1 MYTQS
6 ITRSHRT
13 AFILAID
20 QSGSMAEKL
29 LFRGRQT
36 TKAEAVAEV
45 TNRLL
50 FELIERARRSDEVRD
65 YYDIAVLGYSGDG
78 IVSLLNDP
86 EPLVPVSRLAALP
99 VDFAETVVERRMPDG
114 EATFRKISMPA
125 WIAPKAVGQTPMY
138 EALLQIRDL
147 TQAWCTNPAHSESFP
162 PIVFNI
168 TDGEASDCDQREQ
181 LAICEKIRTIGTTDG
196 KVLLINIHIAT
207 TSDSR
212 SLLFPTEEEIPADN
226 RYARLLHDCSSP
238 MPEELSEAIRQVRG
252 DLRKDPHH
260 RNHRRQGAPDQ
271 HPYRH
276 HVRLTFA
283 ALSDRRGDSR
293 RQPLRKTAARLFE
306 SDARRAF
313 GGDPTGAGRS
323 GQATLPRNELQHVDR
338 RTHRHPQHRLD
349 QHQNTVKR

>member
-125 WIAPKAVGQTPMY
+125 WIAPKAVGQTPRRKLCPTKHAGLSSRFTRACSASGIY
-138 EALLQIRDL
+138 SDY
-147 TQAWCTNPAHSESFP
+147 TCTHSS
-162 PIVFNI
+162 
-168 TDGEASDCDQREQ
+168 
-181 LAICEKIRTIGTTDG
+181 
-196 KVLLINIHIAT
+196 LI
-207 TSDSR
+207 
-212 SLLFPTEEEIPADN
+212 
-226 RYARLLHDCSSP
+226 
-238 MPEELSEAIRQVRG
+238 
-252 DLRKDPHH
+252 
-260 RNHRRQGAPDQ
+260 
-271 HPYRH
+271 
-276 HVRLTFA
+276 
-283 ALSDRRGDSR
+283 
-293 RQPLRKTAARLFE
+293 
-306 SDARRAF
+306 
-313 GGDPTGAGRS
+313 
-323 GQATLPRNELQHVDR
+323 
-338 RTHRHPQHRLD
+338 
-349 QHQNTVKR
+349 

>member
-125 WIAPKAVGQTPMY
+125 WIAPKAVGQTANPRPDTSVVH
-138 EALLQIRDL
+138 ESGPQRKFSAHRLQHHRRGSL
-147 TQAWCTNPAHSESFP
+147 GLRPA
-162 PIVFNI
+162 
-168 TDGEASDCDQREQ
+168 
-181 LAICEKIRTIGTTDG
+181 RT
-196 KVLLINIHIAT
+196 A
-207 TSDSR
+207 
-212 SLLFPTEEEIPADN
+212 
-226 RYARLLHDCSSP
+226 C
-238 MPEELSEAIRQVRG
+238 

>member
-168 TDGEASDCDQREQ
+168 T
-181 LAICEKIRTIGTTDG
+181 
-196 KVLLINIHIAT
+196 
-207 TSDSR
+207 
-212 SLLFPTEEEIPADN
+212 EEEIPADN

-252 DLRKDPHH
+252 DLAKP
-260 RNHRRQGAPDQ
+260 P
-271 HPYRH
+271 
-276 HVRLTFA
+276 F
-283 ALSDRRGDSR
+283 RGMSYN
-293 RQPLRKTAARLFE
+293 TSIA
-306 SDARRAF
+306 
-313 GGDPTGAGRS
+313 
-323 GQATLPRNELQHVDR
+323 ELIAILNIGSISIKIQ
-338 RTHRHPQHRLD
+338 
-349 QHQNTVKR
+349 

>member
-181 LAICEKIRTIGTTDG
+181 
-196 KVLLINIHIAT
+196 
-207 TSDSR
+207 
-212 SLLFPTEEEIPADN
+212 
-226 RYARLLHDCSSP
+226 AR
-238 MPEELSEAIRQVRG
+238 

-313 GGDPTGAGRS
+313 RGDPTGAGRS
-323 GQATLPRNELQHVDR
+323 GQTTLPGNELQHVDR

-349 QHQNTVKR
+349 QHQNTVKDDRSHPL

>member
-168 TDGEASDCDQREQ
+168 TDGEASDCDEREQ
-181 LAICEKIRTIGTTDG
+181 LAI
-196 KVLLINIHIAT
+196 
-207 TSDSR
+207 
-212 SLLFPTEEEIPADN
+212 
-226 RYARLLHDCSSP
+226 
-238 MPEELSEAIRQVRG
+238 
-252 DLRKDPHH
+252 
-260 RNHRRQGAPDQ
+260 
-271 HPYRH
+271 
-276 HVRLTFA
+276 
-283 ALSDRRGDSR
+283 
-293 RQPLRKTAARLFE
+293 
-306 SDARRAF
+306 
-313 GGDPTGAGRS
+313 
-323 GQATLPRNELQHVDR
+323 
-338 RTHRHPQHRLD
+338 
-349 QHQNTVKR
+349 

>member
-1 MYTQS
+1 
-6 ITRSHRT
+6 
-13 AFILAID
+13 
-20 QSGSMAEKL
+20 MAE
-29 LFRGRQT
+29 RSTVEG
-36 TKAEAVAEV
+36 AVQS
-45 TNRLL
+45 
-50 FELIERARRSDEVRD
+50 LIFQNEDNG
-65 YYDIAVLGYSGDG
+65 YTVL
-78 IVSLLNDP
+78 SLLTDDG
-86 EPLVPVSRLAALP
+86 ELVTVVGCIPCAAP
-99 VDFAETVVERRMPDG
+99 GEGMTVTGVWTNHPSYGPQFAAESVERRMPDG

-212 SLLFPTEEEIPADN
+212 SLLFPTEEEIPTDN

-252 DLRKDPHH
+252 DLAMP
-260 RNHRRQGAPDQ
+260 P
-271 HPYRH
+271 
-276 HVRLTFA
+276 F
-283 ALSDRRGDSR
+283 RGMSYN
-293 RQPLRKTAARLFE
+293 TSIA
-306 SDARRAF
+306 
-313 GGDPTGAGRS
+313 
-323 GQATLPRNELQHVDR
+323 ELIAILNIGSISIKIQ
-338 RTHRHPQHRLD
+338 
-349 QHQNTVKR
+349 

>member
-36 TKAEAVAEV
+36 TKAEAVAESP
-45 TNRLL
+45 TGCCSNSSNGPGAATR
-50 FELIERARRSDEVRD
+50 VRD

-86 EPLVPVSRLAALP
+86 ERWFRYRGWPLCPSISQKRSWSAACRTAKPPSARFRCGLDRSESGRTDTHVRSAAANP
-99 VDFAETVVERRMPDG
+99 RPDTSVVHESGPQR
-114 EATFRKISMPA
+114 
-125 WIAPKAVGQTPMY
+125 
-138 EALLQIRDL
+138 
-147 TQAWCTNPAHSESFP
+147 SFP

-168 TDGEASDCDQREQ
+168 TDGGSLRTATSANSSRS
-181 LAICEKIRTIGTTDG
+181 AKKIRTIGTTDG

-252 DLRKDPHH
+252 DLAKP
-260 RNHRRQGAPDQ
+260 P
-271 HPYRH
+271 
-276 HVRLTFA
+276 F
-283 ALSDRRGDSR
+283 RGMSYN
-293 RQPLRKTAARLFE
+293 TSIA
-306 SDARRAF
+306 
-313 GGDPTGAGRS
+313 
-323 GQATLPRNELQHVDR
+323 ELIAILNIGSISIKIQ
-338 RTHRHPQHRLD
+338 
-349 QHQNTVKR
+349 

>member
-168 TDGEASDCDQREQ
+168 TDGEASDCDEREQ
-181 LAICEKIRTIGTTDG
+181 LAICE
-196 KVLLINIHIAT
+196 
-207 TSDSR
+207 R
-212 SLLFPTEEEIPADN
+212 SAPSEPPT
-226 RYARLLHDCSSP
+226 ARCS
-238 MPEELSEAIRQVRG
+238 
-252 DLRKDPHH
+252 
-260 RNHRRQGAPDQ
+260 
-271 HPYRH
+271 
-276 HVRLTFA
+276 
-283 ALSDRRGDSR
+283 
-293 RQPLRKTAARLFE
+293 
-306 SDARRAF
+306 
-313 GGDPTGAGRS
+313 
-323 GQATLPRNELQHVDR
+323 
-338 RTHRHPQHRLD
+338 
-349 QHQNTVKR
+349 

>member
-138 EALLQIRDL
+138 EAP
-147 TQAWCTNPAHSESFP
+147 TAK
-162 PIVFNI
+162 VFRP
-168 TDGEASDCDQREQ
+168 SSS
-181 LAICEKIRTIGTTDG
+181 
-196 KVLLINIHIAT
+196 
-207 TSDSR
+207 TS
-212 SLLFPTEEEIPADN
+212 
-226 RYARLLHDCSSP
+226 
-238 MPEELSEAIRQVRG
+238 
-252 DLRKDPHH
+252 
-260 RNHRRQGAPDQ
+260 
-271 HPYRH
+271 
-276 HVRLTFA
+276 
-283 ALSDRRGDSR
+283 
-293 RQPLRKTAARLFE
+293 
-306 SDARRAF
+306 
-313 GGDPTGAGRS
+313 PTGKPRTATSANSLRS
-323 GQATLPRNELQHVDR
+323 A
-338 RTHRHPQHRLD
+338 
-349 QHQNTVKR
+349 KRSAPSEPPTARCS

>member
-147 TQAWCTNPAHSESFP
+147 IRPTAK
-162 PIVFNI
+162 VFRP
-168 TDGEASDCDQREQ
+168 SSS
-181 LAICEKIRTIGTTDG
+181 
-196 KVLLINIHIAT
+196 
-207 TSDSR
+207 TS
-212 SLLFPTEEEIPADN
+212 
-226 RYARLLHDCSSP
+226 
-238 MPEELSEAIRQVRG
+238 
-252 DLRKDPHH
+252 
-260 RNHRRQGAPDQ
+260 
-271 HPYRH
+271 
-276 HVRLTFA
+276 
-283 ALSDRRGDSR
+283 
-293 RQPLRKTAARLFE
+293 
-306 SDARRAF
+306 
-313 GGDPTGAGRS
+313 PTGKPRTATSANSLRS
-323 GQATLPRNELQHVDR
+323 A
-338 RTHRHPQHRLD
+338 
-349 QHQNTVKR
+349 KRSAPSEPPTARCS

>member
-168 TDGEASDCDQREQ
+168 TDGRAS
-181 LAICEKIRTIGTTDG
+181 
-196 KVLLINIHIAT
+196 V
-207 TSDSR
+207 
-212 SLLFPTEEEIPADN
+212 
-226 RYARLLHDCSSP
+226 
-238 MPEELSEAIRQVRG
+238 V
-252 DLRKDPHH
+252 
-260 RNHRRQGAPDQ
+260 
-271 HPYRH
+271 
-276 HVRLTFA
+276 
-283 ALSDRRGDSR
+283 
-293 RQPLRKTAARLFE
+293 
-306 SDARRAF
+306 
-313 GGDPTGAGRS
+313 
-323 GQATLPRNELQHVDR
+323 
-338 RTHRHPQHRLD
+338 
-349 QHQNTVKR
+349 

>member
-99 VDFAETVVERRMPDG
+99 VDFAETVVERRMPDV
-114 EATFRKISMPA
+114 A
-125 WIAPKAVGQTPMY
+125 WIKKS
-138 EALLQIRDL
+138 ELLKLRLWEGD
-147 TQAWCTNPAHSESFP
+147 
-162 PIVFNI
+162 
-168 TDGEASDCDQREQ
+168 
-181 LAICEKIRTIGTTDG
+181 KIF
-196 KVLLINIHIAT
+196 L
-207 TSDSR
+207 
-212 SLLFPTEEEIPADN
+212 
-226 RYARLLHDCSSP
+226 RLLDTDEPFFSLKLKY
-238 MPEELSEAIRQVRG
+238 EG
-252 DLRKDPHH
+252 DTLVLAQL
-260 RNHRRQGAPDQ
+260 NGAPLE
-271 HPYRH
+271 
-276 HVRLTFA
+276 V
-283 ALSDRRGDSR
+283 
-293 RQPLRKTAARLFE
+293 
-306 SDARRAF
+306 
-313 GGDPTGAGRS
+313 GR
-323 GQATLPRNELQHVDR
+323 
-338 RTHRHPQHRLD
+338 
-349 QHQNTVKR
+349 